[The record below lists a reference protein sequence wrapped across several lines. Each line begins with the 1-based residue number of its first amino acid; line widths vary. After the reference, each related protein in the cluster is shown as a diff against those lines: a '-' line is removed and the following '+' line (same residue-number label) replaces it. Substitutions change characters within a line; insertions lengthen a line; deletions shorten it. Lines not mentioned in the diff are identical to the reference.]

1 VADKFKVAQPWLTL
15 LARLILGAV
24 LLVAGALKVPNLPKS
39 AMAVRAYE
47 MLPIPIA
54 NFLGYTLPWIEIG
67 LGLLLIVGVT
77 VKISGALGALTMLA
91 FIIAIA
97 QAWARG
103 LSIDCGCFGGGGTID
118 PEDTKY
124 LSEIIR
130 DIGLMGLGIFLYLY
144 PISNRASSNFAIP
157 AAVSEAD
164 GYGIVLN
171 PTATPTIDIWVD
183 YQCPACRTFEVLN
196 GGYINEIIAQKK
208 AKVVF
213 HPLTFI
219 GAESIIAA
227 NAAACAADENKFVDM
242 NLALFQNQGGS
253 ENSGRWQGDAMLA
266 IGESIGI
273 KSDTFKECVREG
285 NYVKWTRNVTDAS
298 ASKNVNSTPTIRING
313 KDLDRNTEY
322 GDPVKFKAALAA
334 GGVK

>member
-1 VADKFKVAQPWLTL
+1 VVDKFKVAQPWLTL
-15 LARLILGAV
+15 LARLILGSV

-77 VKISGALGALTMLA
+77 VKISGALGGLTMLA

-103 LSIDCGCFGGGGTID
+103 LSIDCGCFGGGGAID

-144 PISNRASSNFAIP
+144 PKGRFAI
-157 AAVSEAD
+157 E
-164 GYGIVLN
+164 
-171 PTATPTIDIWVD
+171 
-183 YQCPACRTFEVLN
+183 
-196 GGYINEIIAQKK
+196 K
-208 AKVVF
+208 
-213 HPLTFI
+213 
-219 GAESIIAA
+219 
-227 NAAACAADENKFVDM
+227 
-242 NLALFQNQGGS
+242 
-253 ENSGRWQGDAMLA
+253 
-266 IGESIGI
+266 
-273 KSDTFKECVREG
+273 
-285 NYVKWTRNVTDAS
+285 
-298 ASKNVNSTPTIRING
+298 
-313 KDLDRNTEY
+313 
-322 GDPVKFKAALAA
+322 
-334 GGVK
+334 